1 MESQKTI
8 TDAVNDVLKVTQE
21 DDGGDEPKVAV
32 HHSHSSSAEAYP
44 APAAFASAAYH
55 PAYDGYHGYSY
66 PVEHHHVY
74 ESPYAYGPPPPAPVY
89 SAPVEPPVYSA
100 PVEHHTVHHHHH
112 AEPEEKEEPEVVV
125 KKERTPTVVMEKET
139 PSKVIVRDPTPAP
152 TSSSPNSSV
161 MRAIAAAN
169 E

>member
-32 HHSHSSSAEAYP
+32 HHSESSSAEAYP
-44 APAAFASAAYH
+44 AEFASAAYH
-55 PAYDGYHGYSY
+55 PAYPPAYHPAAYHPAYNGYGGYPVAHHHHVVDHPY
-66 PVEHHHVY
+66 PVPEPYPVPGPVEH
-74 ESPYAYGPPPPAPVY
+74 E
-89 SAPVEPPVYSA
+89 
-100 PVEHHTVHHHHH
+100 VHHHHH
-112 AEPEEKEEPEVVV
+112 DEPEEKEEPEVVV
-125 KKERTPTVVMEKET
+125 KKERTPVVVMEKET
-139 PSKVIVRDPTPAP
+139 PSKVVVRDPTPSPEA
-152 TSSSPNSSV
+152 SSPNSSV